1 MVVPKFCAT
10 FAKTEL
16 YVWSHYGKNHE
27 NNLYCSYHSIWGVG
41 GLHELQHHTL
51 FHMGRDA
58 RRGSCRN
65 PRRRTAHRMPPRPTE
80 GYRPHSVERTG
91 RRSAHRETG
100 QPRRSHGQYRRYQPF
115 RKLHPG
121 SRIQK
126 SLQALPQRRAYV
138 GKIGEYG
145 TAVGEYKYVYD
156 AQIDEKNGRIYL
168 LPWYGRGILVYRFD
182 GTFEKA
188 IPLHA
193 KYPRL
198 YAPKGIF
205 QVDAENNRIAVVSL
219 PFKNLPHVAWVQD
232 MEGNRMQEIPIA
244 HLKLEPNSSNEVR
257 GSKATDALSFHI
269 SPFFELRQDSL
280 YHWDMQQQKLIPRF
294 TIDFG
299 EKPIPLH
306 VYYEL
311 PLYYFAEI
319 SGTKQMTEDSYVSD
333 RETYFLVDKAT
344 LRGSFCHIYNDYLC
358 DEPSDLVIG
367 NNGYFIEN
375 VAPDVLKERIE
386 TFLQASP
393 DLNEARRQRLL
404 ALKDSISENDNNYI
418 IYGKH
423 RIRK

>member
-1 MVVPKFCAT
+1 MKTICFAFIIAILGLTACSSDSARYSSVWKEMPVVAHIEEINGDTLTVAHLEQLKDTVCIP
-10 FAKTEL
+10 L
-16 YVWSHYGKNHE
+16 S
-27 NNLYCSYHSIWGVG
+27 NLVE
-41 GLHELQHHTL
+41 ELQIVAL
-51 FHMGRDA
+51 DKKEEAMVNIAEISLSENYILVAGF
-58 RRGSCRN
+58 
-65 PRRRTAHRMPPRPTE
+65 
-80 GYRPHSVERTG
+80 
-91 RRSAHRETG
+91 RS
-100 QPRRSHGQYRRYQPF
+100 PCKLF
-115 RKLHPG
+115 RKDG
-121 SRIQK
+121 T
-126 SLQALPQRRAYV
+126 YV

-145 TAVGEYKYVYD
+145 TAIGEYKYVYD

-205 QVDAENNRIAVVSL
+205 QVDAENNCIAVVSL

-358 DEPSDLVIG
+358 DEPSDWVIG

-423 RIRK
+423 RTRK

>member
-1 MVVPKFCAT
+1 MKTICFAFIIAIFGLTACSSDSARYSSVWEEMSVVAHIEEINGDTLTVAHLEQLKDTVCIP
-10 FAKTEL
+10 L
-16 YVWSHYGKNHE
+16 S
-27 NNLYCSYHSIWGVG
+27 NLVE
-41 GLHELQHHTL
+41 ELQIVAL
-51 FHMGRDA
+51 DKKEEA
-58 RRGSCRN
+58 
-65 PRRRTAHRMPPRPTE
+65 
-80 GYRPHSVERTG
+80 SVEMEGEIFLSDHYILVTGWRT
-91 RRSAHRETG
+91 
-100 QPRRSHGQYRRYQPF
+100 PCKLF
-115 RKLHPG
+115 RKDG
-121 SRIQK
+121 T
-126 SLQALPQRRAYV
+126 YV

-145 TAVGEYKYVYD
+145 TAKGEYKYVYD

-205 QVDAENNRIAVVSL
+205 QVDAENNCIAVVSL

-280 YHWDMQQQKLIPRF
+280 YHWDMQQKKLIPRF

-319 SGTKQMTEDSYVSD
+319 SGTKQMTEDSYISD
-333 RETYFLVDKAT
+333 HETYFLVDKAT
-344 LRGSFCHIYNDYLC
+344 LRGNFCHIYNDYLC
-358 DEPSDLVIG
+358 DEPSDWVIG

-386 TFLQASP
+386 AFLQASP

>member
-1 MVVPKFCAT
+1 MKTICFAFIIAILGLTACSSDSARYSSVWEEMPVVAHIEEINGDTLTVAHLEQLKDTVCIP
-10 FAKTEL
+10 L
-16 YVWSHYGKNHE
+16 S
-27 NNLYCSYHSIWGVG
+27 NLVE
-41 GLHELQHHTL
+41 ELQIVAL
-51 FHMGRDA
+51 DKKEEAMVNIAEISLSENYILVAGF
-58 RRGSCRN
+58 
-65 PRRRTAHRMPPRPTE
+65 
-80 GYRPHSVERTG
+80 
-91 RRSAHRETG
+91 RS
-100 QPRRSHGQYRRYQPF
+100 PCKLF
-115 RKLHPG
+115 RKDG
-121 SRIQK
+121 T
-126 SLQALPQRRAYV
+126 YV

-156 AQIDEKNGRIYL
+156 AQIDEKSGRIYL

-205 QVDAENNRIAVVSL
+205 QVDAENNRITVVSL

-358 DEPSDLVIG
+358 DEPSDWVIG

-375 VAPDVLKERIE
+375 VAPDVLKKRIE

-423 RIRK
+423 RTRK

>member
-1 MVVPKFCAT
+1 MKTICFAFIIAILGLTACSSDSARYSSVWEEMPVVAHIEEINGDTLTVAHLEQLKDTVCIPLSDLVEELQIVALDKREEAMVNIA
-10 FAKTEL
+10 EISL
-16 YVWSHYGKNHE
+16 SDNYI
-27 NNLYCSYHSIWGVG
+27 LVG
-41 GLHELQHHTL
+41 G
-51 FHMGRDA
+51 F
-58 RRGSCRN
+58 
-65 PRRRTAHRMPPRPTE
+65 
-80 GYRPHSVERTG
+80 
-91 RRSAHRETG
+91 RS
-100 QPRRSHGQYRRYQPF
+100 PCKLF
-115 RKLHPG
+115 RKDG
-121 SRIQK
+121 T
-126 SLQALPQRRAYV
+126 YV

-145 TAVGEYKYVYD
+145 TAIGEYKYVYD

-333 RETYFLVDKAT
+333 HETYFLVDKAT
-344 LRGSFCHIYNDYLC
+344 LRGNFCHIYNDYLC
-358 DEPSDLVIG
+358 DEPSDWVIG

-375 VAPDVLKERIE
+375 VVPDVLKKRIE

-423 RIRK
+423 RTKK

>member
-1 MVVPKFCAT
+1 MKTICFAFIIAILGLTSCSSDSTRYSSVWEEMPVVAHIEEINGDTLTVAHLEQLKDTVCIPLSDLV
-10 FAKTEL
+10 E
-16 YVWSHYGKNHE
+16 
-27 NNLYCSYHSIWGVG
+27 
-41 GLHELQHHTL
+41 ELQIVAL
-51 FHMGRDA
+51 DKREEAMVNIAEISLSENYILVAGF
-58 RRGSCRN
+58 
-65 PRRRTAHRMPPRPTE
+65 
-80 GYRPHSVERTG
+80 
-91 RRSAHRETG
+91 RS
-100 QPRRSHGQYRRYQPF
+100 PCKLF
-115 RKLHPG
+115 RKDG
-121 SRIQK
+121 T
-126 SLQALPQRRAYV
+126 YV

-145 TAVGEYKYVYD
+145 TAIGEYKYVYD

-232 MEGNRMQEIPIA
+232 MKGNRMQEIPIA

-280 YHWDMQQQKLIPRF
+280 YHWDMHQQKLIPRF

-299 EKPIPLH
+299 EKPVPLH

-319 SGTKQMTEDSYVSD
+319 SGTKQMTEDSYISD

-358 DEPSDLVIG
+358 DEPSDWVIG

-423 RIRK
+423 RTKK

>member
-1 MVVPKFCAT
+1 MKTICFAFIIAILGLTACSSDSARYSSVWEEMPVVAHIEEINGDTLTVAHLEQLKDTVCIP
-10 FAKTEL
+10 L
-16 YVWSHYGKNHE
+16 S
-27 NNLYCSYHSIWGVG
+27 NLVE
-41 GLHELQHHTL
+41 ELQIVAL
-51 FHMGRDA
+51 DKKEEAMVNIAEISLSENYILVAGF
-58 RRGSCRN
+58 
-65 PRRRTAHRMPPRPTE
+65 
-80 GYRPHSVERTG
+80 
-91 RRSAHRETG
+91 RS
-100 QPRRSHGQYRRYQPF
+100 PCKLF
-115 RKLHPG
+115 RKDG
-121 SRIQK
+121 T
-126 SLQALPQRRAYV
+126 YV

-145 TAVGEYKYVYD
+145 TAKGEYKDVYD

-333 RETYFLVDKAT
+333 RERYFMVDKAT
-344 LRGSFCHIYNDYLC
+344 LCGSFCHIYNDYLC
-358 DEPSDLVIG
+358 DEPSDWVIG
-367 NNGYFIEN
+367 RNGYFIEN
-375 VAPDVLKERIE
+375 VAPDVLKKRIE

-423 RIRK
+423 RTRK

>member
-1 MVVPKFCAT
+1 MKTICFAFIIAILGLTACSSDSARYSSVWEEMPVVAHIEEINGDTLTVAHLEQLKDTVCIP
-10 FAKTEL
+10 L
-16 YVWSHYGKNHE
+16 S
-27 NNLYCSYHSIWGVG
+27 NLVE
-41 GLHELQHHTL
+41 ELQIVAL
-51 FHMGRDA
+51 DKKEEAMVNIAEISLSENYILVAGF
-58 RRGSCRN
+58 
-65 PRRRTAHRMPPRPTE
+65 
-80 GYRPHSVERTG
+80 
-91 RRSAHRETG
+91 RS
-100 QPRRSHGQYRRYQPF
+100 PCKLF
-115 RKLHPG
+115 RKDG
-121 SRIQK
+121 T
-126 SLQALPQRRAYV
+126 YV

-145 TAVGEYKYVYD
+145 TAIGEYKDVYD

-358 DEPSDLVIG
+358 DEPSDWVIG

-375 VAPDVLKERIE
+375 VAPDVLKKRIE

-423 RIRK
+423 RTRK

>member
-1 MVVPKFCAT
+1 MKTICFAFIIAILGLTACSSDSARYSSVWEEMLVVAHIEEINGDTLTVAHLEQLKDTVCIP
-10 FAKTEL
+10 L
-16 YVWSHYGKNHE
+16 S
-27 NNLYCSYHSIWGVG
+27 NLVE
-41 GLHELQHHTL
+41 ELQIVAL
-51 FHMGRDA
+51 DKKEEAMVNIAEISLSENYILVAGF
-58 RRGSCRN
+58 
-65 PRRRTAHRMPPRPTE
+65 
-80 GYRPHSVERTG
+80 
-91 RRSAHRETG
+91 RS
-100 QPRRSHGQYRRYQPF
+100 PCKLF
-115 RKLHPG
+115 RKDG
-121 SRIQK
+121 T
-126 SLQALPQRRAYV
+126 YV

-156 AQIDEKNGRIYL
+156 AQIDEKSGRIYL

-205 QVDAENNRIAVVSL
+205 QVDAENNCIAVVSL

-358 DEPSDLVIG
+358 DEPSDWVIG

-386 TFLQASP
+386 AFLQASP

-423 RIRK
+423 RTRK

>member
-1 MVVPKFCAT
+1 MKTICFAFIIAILGLTACSSDSARYSSVWEEMPVVAHIEEINGDTLTVAHLEQLKDTVCIP
-10 FAKTEL
+10 L
-16 YVWSHYGKNHE
+16 S
-27 NNLYCSYHSIWGVG
+27 NLVE
-41 GLHELQHHTL
+41 ELQIVAL
-51 FHMGRDA
+51 DKKEEAMVNIAEISLSENYILVAGF
-58 RRGSCRN
+58 
-65 PRRRTAHRMPPRPTE
+65 
-80 GYRPHSVERTG
+80 
-91 RRSAHRETG
+91 RS
-100 QPRRSHGQYRRYQPF
+100 PCKLF
-115 RKLHPG
+115 RKDG
-121 SRIQK
+121 T
-126 SLQALPQRRAYV
+126 YV

-145 TAVGEYKYVYD
+145 TAKGEYKYVYD

-205 QVDAENNRIAVVSL
+205 QVDAENNCIAVVSL

-358 DEPSDLVIG
+358 DEPSDWVIG

-386 TFLQASP
+386 AFLQASP

-423 RIRK
+423 RTRK

>member
-1 MVVPKFCAT
+1 MKTICFAFIIAILGLTACSSDSARYSSVWEEMPVVAHIEEINGDTLTVAHLEQLKDTVCIP
-10 FAKTEL
+10 L
-16 YVWSHYGKNHE
+16 S
-27 NNLYCSYHSIWGVG
+27 NLVE
-41 GLHELQHHTL
+41 ELQIVAL
-51 FHMGRDA
+51 DKKEEAMVNIADISLSENYILVAGF
-58 RRGSCRN
+58 
-65 PRRRTAHRMPPRPTE
+65 
-80 GYRPHSVERTG
+80 
-91 RRSAHRETG
+91 RS
-100 QPRRSHGQYRRYQPF
+100 PCKLF
-115 RKLHPG
+115 RKDG
-121 SRIQK
+121 T
-126 SLQALPQRRAYV
+126 YV

-145 TAVGEYKYVYD
+145 TAKGEYKYVYD

-423 RIRK
+423 RTKK

>member
-1 MVVPKFCAT
+1 MKTICFAFIIAILGLTACSSDSVRYSSVWEEMPVVAHIEEINGDTLTVAHLEQLKDTVCIPLSDLV
-10 FAKTEL
+10 E
-16 YVWSHYGKNHE
+16 
-27 NNLYCSYHSIWGVG
+27 
-41 GLHELQHHTL
+41 ELQIVAL
-51 FHMGRDA
+51 DKKEEA
-58 RRGSCRN
+58 
-65 PRRRTAHRMPPRPTE
+65 
-80 GYRPHSVERTG
+80 SVNIADVSLSENYILVAG
-91 RRSAHRETG
+91 FKS
-100 QPRRSHGQYRRYQPF
+100 PCKLF
-115 RKLHPG
+115 RKDG
-121 SRIQK
+121 T
-126 SLQALPQRRAYV
+126 YV

-145 TAVGEYKYVYD
+145 TAKGEYKYVYD

-280 YHWDMQQQKLIPRF
+280 YHWDMQQKKLIPRF

-319 SGTKQMTEDSYVSD
+319 SGTKQMTEDSYISD

-358 DEPSDLVIG
+358 DEPSDRVIG

-375 VAPDVLKERIE
+375 VAPDVLKKRIE

-423 RIRK
+423 RTRK

>member
-1 MVVPKFCAT
+1 MKTICFAFIIAILGLTACSSDSARYSSVWEEMPVVAHIEEINGDTLTVTHLEQLKDTVCIPLSDLV
-10 FAKTEL
+10 E
-16 YVWSHYGKNHE
+16 
-27 NNLYCSYHSIWGVG
+27 
-41 GLHELQHHTL
+41 ELQIVAL
-51 FHMGRDA
+51 DKKEEAMVNIADISLSENYILVAGF
-58 RRGSCRN
+58 
-65 PRRRTAHRMPPRPTE
+65 
-80 GYRPHSVERTG
+80 
-91 RRSAHRETG
+91 RS
-100 QPRRSHGQYRRYQPF
+100 PCKLF
-115 RKLHPG
+115 RKDG
-121 SRIQK
+121 T
-126 SLQALPQRRAYV
+126 YV

-145 TAVGEYKYVYD
+145 TAVGEYKDVYD

-244 HLKLEPNSSNEVR
+244 HLKLEPNSSNEIR

-280 YHWDMQQQKLIPRF
+280 YHWNMQQQKLIPRF

-423 RIRK
+423 RTRK

>member
-1 MVVPKFCAT
+1 MKTICFAFFIAILGLTACSSDSARYSSVWEEMPVVAHIEEINGDTLTVAHLEQLKDTVCIPLSDLV
-10 FAKTEL
+10 E
-16 YVWSHYGKNHE
+16 
-27 NNLYCSYHSIWGVG
+27 
-41 GLHELQHHTL
+41 ELQIVAL
-51 FHMGRDA
+51 DKKEEAMVNIADISLSENYILVAGF
-58 RRGSCRN
+58 
-65 PRRRTAHRMPPRPTE
+65 
-80 GYRPHSVERTG
+80 
-91 RRSAHRETG
+91 RS
-100 QPRRSHGQYRRYQPF
+100 PCKLF
-115 RKLHPG
+115 RKDG
-121 SRIQK
+121 T
-126 SLQALPQRRAYV
+126 YV

-145 TAVGEYKYVYD
+145 TAKGEYKDVYD

-375 VAPDVLKERIE
+375 VAPDVLKKRIE

-423 RIRK
+423 RTRK

>member
-1 MVVPKFCAT
+1 MKTICFAFIIAILGLTACSSDSARYSSVWEEMPVVAHIEEVNGDTLTVAHLEQLKDTVCIPLSDLV
-10 FAKTEL
+10 E
-16 YVWSHYGKNHE
+16 
-27 NNLYCSYHSIWGVG
+27 
-41 GLHELQHHTL
+41 ELQIVAL
-51 FHMGRDA
+51 DKKEEA
-58 RRGSCRN
+58 
-65 PRRRTAHRMPPRPTE
+65 
-80 GYRPHSVERTG
+80 SVNIADVSLSENYILVAG
-91 RRSAHRETG
+91 FKS
-100 QPRRSHGQYRRYQPF
+100 PCKLF
-115 RKLHPG
+115 RKDG
-121 SRIQK
+121 T
-126 SLQALPQRRAYV
+126 YV

-145 TAVGEYKYVYD
+145 TAKGEYKYVYD

-358 DEPSDLVIG
+358 DEPSDWVIG

-375 VAPDVLKERIE
+375 VAPDVLKKRIE

-423 RIRK
+423 RTRK

>member
-1 MVVPKFCAT
+1 MKTICFAFIIAILGLTACSSDSARYSSVWEEMPVVAHIEEINGDTLTVAHLEQLKDTVCIPLSDLVEELQIVALDKREEAMVNIA
-10 FAKTEL
+10 EISL
-16 YVWSHYGKNHE
+16 SDNYI
-27 NNLYCSYHSIWGVG
+27 LVG
-41 GLHELQHHTL
+41 G
-51 FHMGRDA
+51 F
-58 RRGSCRN
+58 
-65 PRRRTAHRMPPRPTE
+65 
-80 GYRPHSVERTG
+80 
-91 RRSAHRETG
+91 RS
-100 QPRRSHGQYRRYQPF
+100 PCKLF
-115 RKLHPG
+115 RKDG
-121 SRIQK
+121 T
-126 SLQALPQRRAYV
+126 YV

-145 TAVGEYKYVYD
+145 TAIGEYKYVYD

-358 DEPSDLVIG
+358 DEPSDWVIG

-375 VAPDVLKERIE
+375 VVPDVLKERIE
-386 TFLQASP
+386 AFLQASP

-423 RIRK
+423 RTRK

>member
-1 MVVPKFCAT
+1 MKTICFAFIIAILGLTACSSDSARYSSVWEKMPVVAHIEEINGDTLTVAHLEQLKDTVCIPLSDLV
-10 FAKTEL
+10 E
-16 YVWSHYGKNHE
+16 
-27 NNLYCSYHSIWGVG
+27 
-41 GLHELQHHTL
+41 ELQIVAL
-51 FHMGRDA
+51 DKKEEAMVNIADISLSENYILVAGF
-58 RRGSCRN
+58 
-65 PRRRTAHRMPPRPTE
+65 
-80 GYRPHSVERTG
+80 
-91 RRSAHRETG
+91 RS
-100 QPRRSHGQYRRYQPF
+100 PCKLF
-115 RKLHPG
+115 RKDG
-121 SRIQK
+121 T
-126 SLQALPQRRAYV
+126 YV

-145 TAVGEYKYVYD
+145 TAVGEYKDVYD

-358 DEPSDLVIG
+358 DEPSDWVIG

-375 VAPDVLKERIE
+375 VAPDVLKKRIE

-423 RIRK
+423 RTRK

>member
-1 MVVPKFCAT
+1 MKTICFAFIIAILGLTACSSDSARYSSVWEEMPVVAHIEEINGDTLTVAHLEQLKDTVCIPLSDLV
-10 FAKTEL
+10 E
-16 YVWSHYGKNHE
+16 
-27 NNLYCSYHSIWGVG
+27 
-41 GLHELQHHTL
+41 ELQIVAL
-51 FHMGRDA
+51 DKKEEA
-58 RRGSCRN
+58 
-65 PRRRTAHRMPPRPTE
+65 
-80 GYRPHSVERTG
+80 SVEMGGEIFLSDHYILVTGWRT
-91 RRSAHRETG
+91 
-100 QPRRSHGQYRRYQPF
+100 PCKLF
-115 RKLHPG
+115 RKDG
-121 SRIQK
+121 T
-126 SLQALPQRRAYV
+126 YV
-138 GKIGEYG
+138 GKVGDIGQGIGEY
-145 TAVGEYKYVYD
+145 KLIYD
-156 AQIDEKNGRIYL
+156 VQIDESQRRIYI
-168 LPWYGRGILVYRFD
+168 LPSPSRAILMYNLEGEFI
-182 GTFEKA
+182 KA
-188 IPLHA
+188 IPLHS
-193 KYPRL
+193 KWPKL
-198 YAPKGIF
+198 FAPKGVF
-205 QVDAENNRIAVVSL
+205 QVDAQKEEITVVSL
-219 PFKNLPHVAWVQD
+219 PFHYLPHVAWVQD
-232 MEGNRMQEIPIA
+232 MDGNRKYEVPTG
-244 HLKLEPNSSNEVR
+244 HWKLKANYSNEVHT
-257 GSKATDALSFHI
+257 SKATDALSFHI

-358 DEPSDLVIG
+358 DEPSDWVIG

-386 TFLQASP
+386 AFLQASP

-423 RIRK
+423 RTKK

>member
-1 MVVPKFCAT
+1 MKTICFAFIIAILGLTACSSDSARYSSVWEEMPVVAHIEEINGDTLTVAHLEQLKDTVCIP
-10 FAKTEL
+10 L
-16 YVWSHYGKNHE
+16 S
-27 NNLYCSYHSIWGVG
+27 NLVE
-41 GLHELQHHTL
+41 ELQIVAL
-51 FHMGRDA
+51 DKKEEAMVNIAEISLSENYILVAGF
-58 RRGSCRN
+58 
-65 PRRRTAHRMPPRPTE
+65 
-80 GYRPHSVERTG
+80 
-91 RRSAHRETG
+91 RS
-100 QPRRSHGQYRRYQPF
+100 PCKLF
-115 RKLHPG
+115 RKDG
-121 SRIQK
+121 T
-126 SLQALPQRRAYV
+126 YV

-145 TAVGEYKYVYD
+145 TAIGEYKYVYD

-205 QVDAENNRIAVVSL
+205 QVDAENNCIAVVSL

-358 DEPSDLVIG
+358 DEPSDWVIG

-375 VAPDVLKERIE
+375 VAPDVLKKRIE

-423 RIRK
+423 RTRK

>member
-1 MVVPKFCAT
+1 MKTIC
-10 FAKTEL
+10 FAFIIAILGLTSCSSDSAR
-16 YVWSHYGKNHE
+16 YSSVWEEMPIVAHIEEINGDTLTVAHLEQLKDTVCIPLS
-27 NNLYCSYHSIWGVG
+27 NLVE
-41 GLHELQHHTL
+41 ELQIVAL
-51 FHMGRDA
+51 DKKEEAMVNIAEISLSENYILVAGF
-58 RRGSCRN
+58 
-65 PRRRTAHRMPPRPTE
+65 
-80 GYRPHSVERTG
+80 
-91 RRSAHRETG
+91 RS
-100 QPRRSHGQYRRYQPF
+100 PCKLF
-115 RKLHPG
+115 RKDG
-121 SRIQK
+121 T
-126 SLQALPQRRAYV
+126 YV

-205 QVDAENNRIAVVSL
+205 QVDAENNCIAVVSL

-358 DEPSDLVIG
+358 DEPSDWVIG

-375 VAPDVLKERIE
+375 VAPDVLKKRIE

-423 RIRK
+423 RTRK

>member
-1 MVVPKFCAT
+1 MKTICFAFIIAILGLTACSSDSDRYSSVWEEMPVVAHIEEINGDTLTVAHLEQLKDTVCIPLSDLV
-10 FAKTEL
+10 E
-16 YVWSHYGKNHE
+16 
-27 NNLYCSYHSIWGVG
+27 
-41 GLHELQHHTL
+41 ELQIVAL
-51 FHMGRDA
+51 DK
-58 RRGSCRN
+58 
-65 PRRRTAHRMPPRPTE
+65 
-80 GYRPHSVERTG
+80 
-91 RRSAHRETG
+91 REEAMVNIAEISLSENYILVAG
-100 QPRRSHGQYRRYQPF
+100 FKSPCKLF
-115 RKLHPG
+115 RKDG
-121 SRIQK
+121 N
-126 SLQALPQRRAYV
+126 YV

-145 TAVGEYKYVYD
+145 TAIGEYKYVYD

-358 DEPSDLVIG
+358 DEPSDWVIG

-386 TFLQASP
+386 AFLQASP
-393 DLNEARRQRLL
+393 DLNEVRRQRLL

-423 RIRK
+423 RTKK

>member
-1 MVVPKFCAT
+1 MKTICFAFIIAILGLTACSSDSARYSSVWEEMPVVAHIEEVNGDTLTVAHLEQLKDTVCIPLSDLVEELQIVALDKREEAMVNIA
-10 FAKTEL
+10 EISL
-16 YVWSHYGKNHE
+16 SDNYI
-27 NNLYCSYHSIWGVG
+27 LVG
-41 GLHELQHHTL
+41 G
-51 FHMGRDA
+51 F
-58 RRGSCRN
+58 
-65 PRRRTAHRMPPRPTE
+65 
-80 GYRPHSVERTG
+80 
-91 RRSAHRETG
+91 RS
-100 QPRRSHGQYRRYQPF
+100 PCKLF
-115 RKLHPG
+115 RKDG
-121 SRIQK
+121 T
-126 SLQALPQRRAYV
+126 YV

-145 TAVGEYKYVYD
+145 TAIGEYKYVYD

-333 RETYFLVDKAT
+333 HETYFLVDKAT
-344 LRGSFCHIYNDYLC
+344 LRGNFCHIYNDYLC
-358 DEPSDLVIG
+358 DEPSDWVIG

-375 VAPDVLKERIE
+375 VAPDVLKKRIE

-423 RIRK
+423 RTKK

>member
-1 MVVPKFCAT
+1 MKTICFAFIIAILGLTACSSDSARYSSVWEEMPVVAHIEEINGDTLTVAHLEQLKDTVCIPLSDLV
-10 FAKTEL
+10 E
-16 YVWSHYGKNHE
+16 
-27 NNLYCSYHSIWGVG
+27 
-41 GLHELQHHTL
+41 ELQIVAL
-51 FHMGRDA
+51 DKKEEAMVNIADISLSENYILVAGF
-58 RRGSCRN
+58 RN
-65 PRRRTAHRMPPRPTE
+65 PCKL
-80 GYRPHSVERTG
+80 
-91 RRSAHRETG
+91 
-100 QPRRSHGQYRRYQPF
+100 F
-115 RKLHPG
+115 RKDG
-121 SRIQK
+121 T
-126 SLQALPQRRAYV
+126 YV

-145 TAVGEYKYVYD
+145 TAVGEYKDVYD

-244 HLKLEPNSSNEVR
+244 HLKLEPNSSNEIR

-358 DEPSDLVIG
+358 DEPSDWVIG
-367 NNGYFIEN
+367 RNGYFVEN
-375 VAPDVLKERIE
+375 VAPDILKERIE

-393 DLNEARRQRLL
+393 EQDEARRQRLL

-423 RIRK
+423 RKAK

>member
-1 MVVPKFCAT
+1 MKTICFAFIIAILGLTACSSDSARYSSVWEEMPVVAHIEEINGDTLTVAHLEQLKDTVCIP
-10 FAKTEL
+10 L
-16 YVWSHYGKNHE
+16 S
-27 NNLYCSYHSIWGVG
+27 NLVE
-41 GLHELQHHTL
+41 ELQIVAL
-51 FHMGRDA
+51 DKKEEAMVNIAEISLSENYILVAGF
-58 RRGSCRN
+58 
-65 PRRRTAHRMPPRPTE
+65 
-80 GYRPHSVERTG
+80 
-91 RRSAHRETG
+91 RS
-100 QPRRSHGQYRRYQPF
+100 PCKLF
-115 RKLHPG
+115 RKDG
-121 SRIQK
+121 T
-126 SLQALPQRRAYV
+126 YV

-145 TAVGEYKYVYD
+145 TAIGEYKYVYD

-358 DEPSDLVIG
+358 DEPSDWVIG

-375 VAPDVLKERIE
+375 VAPDVLKKRIE

-423 RIRK
+423 RTRK

>member
-1 MVVPKFCAT
+1 MYGVIMERIM
-10 FAKTEL
+10 KTTSIVHIIVFGVL
-16 YVWSHYGKNHE
+16 AACTSCNTTH
-27 NNLYCSYHSIWGVG
+27 SSIWEEMPVVAHVETLDGEPLTVCHLDQLKDTVHIPLSELVED
-41 GLHELQHHTL
+41 LHIVKLDNREEAMVNIADISLSENYIL
-51 FHMGRDA
+51 VAGF
-58 RRGSCRN
+58 
-65 PRRRTAHRMPPRPTE
+65 
-80 GYRPHSVERTG
+80 
-91 RRSAHRETG
+91 RS
-100 QPRRSHGQYRRYQPF
+100 PCKLF
-115 RKLHPG
+115 RKDG
-121 SRIQK
+121 T
-126 SLQALPQRRAYV
+126 YV

-145 TAVGEYKYVYD
+145 TAVGEYKDVYD

-358 DEPSDLVIG
+358 DEPSDWVIG
-367 NNGYFIEN
+367 RNGYFIEN

-423 RIRK
+423 RTRK